1 MVSLRERLAAGMP
14 TLATCAGLI
23 LLSREVL
30 DGRPDQLALGVLDV
44 SVRRNG
50 YGRQVESFEADLSVA
65 PLGVAPFR
73 AVFIRA
79 PLIESVGP
87 DVEVIASF
95 DENPV
100 AIALRRAHGGLS
112 WPLPTR
118 FPRASRQKSSRASP
132 PPAIQRGRSTTRE
145 VTRTVS
151 DRSSRSSPILELK
164 SSSELSLARAAG
176 TLCGRHLQSGRRHS
190 QAPPSNSPPSTG
202 RKLRLSR
209 SWNVDLAVVASCFE
223 RVSWQDSSQRH

>member
-1 MVSLRERLAAGMP
+1 VLALQGDVREHLTALRGCGAEADPVRTPADLERVDALVLPGGESTTMSRLLHVFGLEAPLRERLAAGMP
-14 TLATCAGLI
+14 TLSTCAGLI

-95 DENPV
+95 GDNPV
-100 AIALRRAHGGLS
+100 AIAQGPHLGLCFH
-112 WPLPTR
+112 PEMTDD
-118 FPRASRQKSSRASP
+118 PRLHQLF
-132 PPAIQRGRSTTRE
+132 
-145 VTRTVS
+145 
-151 DRSSRSSPILELK
+151 LE
-164 SSSELSLARAAG
+164 RAAAA
-176 TLCGRHLQSGRRHS
+176 L
-190 QAPPSNSPPSTG
+190 
-202 RKLRLSR
+202 
-209 SWNVDLAVVASCFE
+209 E
-223 RVSWQDSSQRH
+223 VSAA